1 MAFRGTG
8 LGTRMYAFAL
18 DHMKKARMKTAVVE
32 TGGDET
38 HEPARR
44 AYENTGFS
52 GAVPSIKYHRKI

>member
-1 MAFRGTG
+1 
-8 LGTRMYAFAL
+8 MYAFAL